1 MLAIRLKFVFVKYF
15 VSYYNF
21 INYQSITIQDQPCC
35 VSFNKRV
42 LVDTIFWFVTSLEI
56 QTHLRREYCE
66 SYIGLEEIY
75 WKSLLIKL
83 SDSGWAFPH

>member
-1 MLAIRLKFVFVKYF
+1 MVESGFLGRSLNSMFAFNLLDKLAIRLNFVFVNEKCA
-15 VSYYNF
+15 
-21 INYQSITIQDQPCC
+21 I
-35 VSFNKRV
+35 
-42 LVDTIFWFVTSLEI
+42 WFVTSLEI
-56 QTHLRREYCE
+56 QPHLRREYCE